1 MAIRMAGHELGLTL
15 PEGGLVNQRVQSCAR
30 GCLTL
35 KLSLSSKTVTGLLE
49 EAAASVEAEALLPPS
64 GETGMVD
71 RSTCS
76 AILGGWSRTIV
87 ARDARG

>member
-1 MAIRMAGHELGLTL
+1 MNH
-15 PEGGLVNQRVQSCAR
+15 RVQLEAR

-35 KLSLSSKTVTGLLE
+35 KLSLSSNTVTGLE
-49 EAAASVEAEALLPPS
+49 SVEAAASLEAEVLLPPS

-76 AILGGWSRTIV
+76 DILSNLNG
-87 ARDARG
+87 D

>member
-1 MAIRMAGHELGLTL
+1 M
-15 PEGGLVNQRVQSCAR
+15 NQRVQSCAR

-49 EAAASVEAEALLPPS
+49 DEAAASVEAEGSLPPS

-76 AILGGWSRTIV
+76 AILV
-87 ARDARG
+87 

>member
-1 MAIRMAGHELGLTL
+1 M
-15 PEGGLVNQRVQSCAR
+15 NQRVQSCAR

-35 KLSLSSKTVTGLLE
+35 KLSLSSKTVTGLVE
-49 EAAASVEAEALLPPS
+49 DEAAASVEAEASLPPS

-76 AILGGWSRTIV
+76 AILGRCFRTIV
-87 ARDARG
+87 VREVADNGGLVACRK